1 MEREIRW
8 KRGRRLG
15 MGSFGVVSLAEA
27 YDEGR
32 CNSPLLMA
40 MKTAP
45 LSLSCS
51 LRKERDLLRELEG
64 CPYVL
69 RCFGDEV
76 STENGVE
83 LYNIMLEYASGGS
96 LGDCIQSSGK
106 GLAEYEVRR
115 YTKNM
120 LMGLSYIHEQCYV
133 HCDIKPHNIL
143 LVGEED
149 SASLINPKL
158 KRVENTAKIADFGLA
173 MKIEEKRSPK
183 LRGTPMYL
191 APESVRHQEYQ
202 PPSDIWALGCTVLE
216 LITGTTPWH
225 CEPHAETCALLYR
238 IGLGKTLPEIP
249 SWVSAEAKDFLKK
262 CLVHDPKSRWS
273 ADMLLGHPFVLT
285 MDNTPKDAKEL
296 RSCADHQFRVHH
308 LIF

>member
-1 MEREIRW
+1 MESQILW

-27 YDEGR
+27 YKEGS
-32 CNSPLLMA
+32 CNPPLLIA
-40 MKTAP
+40 VKTTQV
-45 LSLSCS
+45 SLSDS
-51 LRKERDLLRELEG
+51 LRKERELLRKLEG
-64 CPYVL
+64 CPYVV
-69 RCFGDEV
+69 RYFGDEV
-76 STENGVE
+76 STENCVE

-96 LGDCIQSSGK
+96 LADCIKSYGK
-106 GLAEYEVRR
+106 GLPEYEVRR
-115 YTKNM
+115 YTQNV
-120 LMGLSYIHEQCYV
+120 LMGLSYIHEQGYV

-143 LVGEED
+143 LVSEE
-149 SASLINPKL
+149 
-158 KRVENTAKIADFGLA
+158 EETAKIADFGLA
-173 MKIEEKRSPK
+173 MKIEEKKSPT

-191 APESVRHQEYQ
+191 APESVRHQEYL

-216 LITGTTPWH
+216 LITGASPWH

-249 SWVSAEAKDFLKK
+249 SWVCAEAKDFLLK

-273 ADMLLGHPFVLT
+273 ADMLLGHPFVLAT
-285 MDNTPKDAKEL
+285 DSTTKGVKEL
-296 RSCADHQFRVHH
+296 RSCILPSETRNTACDDHHFRVHH